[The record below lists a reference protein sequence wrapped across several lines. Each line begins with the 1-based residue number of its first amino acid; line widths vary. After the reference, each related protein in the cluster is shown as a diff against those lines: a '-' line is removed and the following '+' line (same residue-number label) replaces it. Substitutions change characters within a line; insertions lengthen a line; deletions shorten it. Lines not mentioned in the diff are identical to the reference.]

1 MGTMAEQMA
10 EVFNQDDDDRDEGT
24 TETAALELQ
33 KKKLLWEINFR
44 EESGDTRDCSGDA
57 VQ

>member
-1 MGTMAEQMA
+1 MGTMEGEMS
-10 EVFNQDDDDRDEGT
+10 EICNQDDGDRDEGT

-44 EESGDTRDCSGDA
+44 EERGDTRYCSGDA